1 MDSVT
6 KNLEKVGKS
15 LYDLFDNSYIKILVI
30 TILVIYS
37 SGLFIDF
44 NLQLS
49 SVFNNTI
56 MRLFILIIVVA
67 IAHKNVTI
75 AMLLVLALALSSYYR
90 SENFE
95 NGSGETEKEEKA
107 EDKENVKEEKG
118 SRRRA
123 PARGPPSP
131 PPPPPMQPRPSFY

>member
-1 MDSVT
+1 MDSVS

-49 SVFNNTI
+49 SLFNNTI
-56 MRLFILIIVVA
+56 MRLILLIIVVA
-67 IAHKNVTI
+67 ISHKNVTI

-90 SENFE
+90 KDAIEGMT
-95 NGSGETEKEEKA
+95 GSGTESEKEEKD
-107 EDKENVKEEKG
+107 EKVEKEEGEK
-118 SRRRA
+118 RRRR
-123 PARGPPSP
+123 PAVP
-131 PPPPPMQPRPSFY
+131 QTRPAASY

>member
-1 MDSVT
+1 MDSVS

-37 SGLFIDF
+37 SGLFVDF

-56 MRLFILIIVVA
+56 MRLILLIIVVA

-90 SENFE
+90 KDSIEGMTDNE
-95 NGSGETEKEEKA
+95 SGKDSKEEKV
-107 EDKENVKEEKG
+107 EGEKKDM
-118 SRRRA
+118 SKQQERRRPA
-123 PARGPPSP
+123 PSSTSSP
-131 PPPPPMQPRPSFY
+131 Y

>member
-1 MDSVT
+1 MDSVS

-49 SVFNNTI
+49 SIFNNTI
-56 MRLFILIIVVA
+56 MRLILLIIVVA
-67 IAHKNVTI
+67 IAQKNVTI

-90 SENFE
+90 KDAIEGMTGSESVK
-95 NGSGETEKEEKA
+95 GEKEEK
-107 EDKENVKEEKG
+107 DTSKQQEKVEG
-118 SRRRA
+118 ERRERRRK
-123 PARGPPSP
+123 PVVTSSP
-131 PPPPPMQPRPSFY
+131 Y

>member
-1 MDSVT
+1 MDSVS

-37 SGLFIDF
+37 SGLFVDF

-56 MRLFILIIVVA
+56 MRLILLIIVVA
-67 IAHKNVTI
+67 ISHKNVTI

-90 SENFE
+90 KDTIEGMT
-95 NGSGETEKEEKA
+95 GSGSEGEKEEKDMSKQQ
-107 EDKENVKEEKG
+107 EKEEGEK
-118 SRRRA
+118 RRRRPA
-123 PARGPPSP
+123 PQTRSAP
-131 PPPPPMQPRPSFY
+131 Y

>member
-1 MDSVT
+1 MDSVS

-56 MRLFILIIVVA
+56 MRLIILIIVVA
-67 IAHKNVTI
+67 ISQKNVTI

-90 SENFE
+90 KDAIERMANESDD
-95 NGSGETEKEEKA
+95 SSSDDDKDVAVEKTSNK
-107 EDKENVKEEKG
+107 KG
-118 SRRRA
+118 K
-123 PARGPPSP
+123 GGKGGKK
-131 PPPPPMQPRPSFY
+131 